1 MSLRTGDETL
11 HLMFDIL
18 LQKQAN
24 SSSIDVKPPL
34 QLPKSGASLG
44 DEGMFTTANILQ
56 ITDVV
61 RRVVFSLF
69 LLCVYP
75 VVGLFIL
82 RETCKIF
89 RRFVLLYQNN
99 VTSSQGFSVAVH
111 FSAINAVL
119 LTRPFHISE
128 TSFTFGDC

>member
-1 MSLRTGDETL
+1 
-11 HLMFDIL
+11 
-18 LQKQAN
+18 
-24 SSSIDVKPPL
+24 
-34 QLPKSGASLG
+34 
-44 DEGMFTTANILQ
+44 MFTTANILQ

-61 RRVVFSLF
+61 RRLAFSLF

-119 LTRPFHISE
+119 LTSPFHISE